1 MKNIF
6 YTICFFFCFASMFAQ
21 PANDNCNQATSL
33 GTLNNPGNCG
43 AGVQTGTASTTSGT
57 LVNATAENPYTTMA
71 GCSMASPAR
80 SVWYSFTA
88 PNNAAGVTVVVSG
101 ATFSNPNIA
110 LWSGSCNNL
119 TGVSCIVGGA
129 SSATLTIPA
138 GIVAGQ
144 TYLIQVSGNSATA
157 SGTFNL
163 SVNGFQDCA
172 DCLNA
177 SSLTASPL
185 PVNGSY
191 NPGQT
196 VTFCYKISRW
206 TNVNFNWLHGVQPSF
221 GAGWN
226 TATFT
231 STSVPTSSCDNQ
243 ANWSYYP
250 SGITGEN
257 TPGWYYDGNCG
268 SGPDSDDGNPSN
280 NFGDVPNGESGASG
294 GLITPSASQW
304 TWCFSIQVR
313 NTCTPGQ
320 SLSVT
325 MNTMADG
332 ESGSWT
338 NAACTSDPPT
348 VFNAIT
354 ACCPPTIA
362 ATPVTCF
369 GGTNGTATGTPVA
382 GSVTPLTYVW
392 SGPSGY
398 TSTSTVSNTAAQTI
412 TGLAAGTYTLV
423 LTDANLC
430 ARTVTVTVT
439 APTQIA
445 ATITPTNPTCTGTGS
460 IAVTA
465 LSGGATPYDISIDN
479 GSNYTINNITANQT
493 VTGLSAGSYT
503 VVVRDNNG
511 CIRTFPVTTL
521 TATGSVVASFA
532 VPAAQCLTGNSYSFT
547 PLTTGSSAGSIVAG
561 TTTYDFNFGNG
572 NNPAATTS
580 TAAQT
585 VTYAAAGTF
594 TVSLTVTSGS
604 CANTFTAAVIVDP
617 MPALPTATLVQPT
630 CGLSN
635 GAINITGPAAS
646 TFSLNNAAG
655 PYAAG
660 TSFIGLAP
668 GVYTVYVRTGTTC
681 TSSQT
686 FTLTNIPGPT
696 DLVMSATTAHC
707 GLADG
712 SYTITS
718 VTGGTAVYT
727 YSVNTVASALGT
739 VTNQLAGTYTVL
751 VRDGNNCTY
760 TENITIANAPGPV
773 GPNATPT
780 PSTCGNANGSVTL
793 APPTT
798 PTAGASSYT
807 YSFNGGA
814 FAATTSYTNLL
825 SGTYTYVTRDNFG
838 CTVNGSVT
846 VNNTPGPTALALT
859 PIASACTGN
868 TGQIIIGAVTTT
880 GNTSY
885 TYSFN
890 NTAGPF
896 TSASPITG
904 LGSGTYSVTV
914 RDGNGCVFT
923 NTVPITA
930 SSAPT
935 DVALGSTPATC
946 VVSNGTITVGAVTGG
961 LGPYTWSL
969 DSSPFGTTANFTSQ
983 SSTTHTVI
991 VMDANNCT
999 YQETIGVSSSTGPT
1013 ALAVTSTPSACSP
1026 SDGTVAIGAVTGG
1039 AGPGFTYSFNG
1050 SALSATTNY
1059 TGVAPGTYPVSV
1071 TDQNGCVFATTITVD
1086 PSLPPTAIITIPVN
1100 STCGNANGTVAYG
1113 AVSGGTA
1120 GYTYSFNNSAYG
1132 AATSYTIAAGTYNVG
1147 VRDARGCTY
1156 TTTVTVL
1163 NTPGPT
1169 DLVLTPISSTCG
1181 NNNGQVVVTTT
1192 TGGTSNYTYTI
1203 DGGASQASTTF
1214 TGLSAI
1220 THTVVV
1226 TDANS
1231 CTYSETITVSNLPG
1245 PTAQAVSTVN
1255 STCGNSNGTLTIGAT
1270 TGGTSAI
1277 TWQVDGTGG
1286 FTATTNY
1293 TGLAAGTHTVD
1304 VRDANLCPLTVTVTV
1319 NNTPGPT
1326 TVALTQTPSNCG
1338 TASGSITVGVVTGG
1352 TAGYTYSINGGT
1364 TYQAGTTFSSLLAGT
1379 YTITVKD
1386 ANNCL
1391 TTNTITVNNVG
1402 APTVTLNTQTPVTCF
1417 GLSTGTASF
1426 TATGGAGGFTYTLN
1440 TGVSNLTGN
1449 FTNLAQG
1456 SYTVTVTDAAA
1467 CPATQTVTIVQPTA
1481 LSGSIVSQTNPLCN
1495 GGTNGSLEVTGLN
1508 ATPGYTYSLNGGA
1521 SQASGS
1527 FGSLAAG
1534 GYTVTV
1540 TDSRGCTFPVPVT
1553 LGQPTPVAVVL
1564 SSTNANCTAANGT
1577 ATATPSGG
1585 TIGYTY
1591 AWLPSGGT
1599 GATTV
1604 GVVAGTY
1611 SVTVTDSQG
1620 CTATGNTTVGV
1631 TPGGTATISNV
1642 TQVSCNG
1649 GTNGSV
1655 TVSMSATAATSYT
1668 YTWLPSGGSAATAS
1682 GLSAGTYTVNVVDN
1696 FGCTATANA
1705 AVTEPLPLVLTLTST
1720 NVSCNGGSDG
1730 TITSNTTGGTV
1741 SYNYVWS
1748 HGASTANVSGL
1759 PIGTYTLN
1767 ITDAKG
1773 CLATAN
1779 VTLSQPTPLAI
1790 TPVVTNANC
1799 NQADGSFS
1807 VTATGGAGGYSYSL
1821 NGGLF
1826 INPGTFNS
1834 LASGTYTV
1842 SVRDGNNCV
1851 QSFPVTV
1858 SDNAG
1863 PTASVTASTNVSCFA
1878 GSNGT
1883 ATITASGGTNTFV
1896 YLWSNGSVTPTAT
1909 GLAAGIYTVTA
1920 TDANGCVAS
1929 TGLTITQ
1936 PTQLVAN
1943 ASGTDPLCNGGNN
1956 GTGLAGALGG
1966 TPPYAYSWT
1975 TLPAQTN
1982 PNATSLIAGSYNV
1995 IVTDNLGCQST
2006 ASINLNNP
2014 LALTASITTVNLDC
2028 FSQCIGTATAVIGN
2042 ATLPIQYTW
2051 TGGQTTVTAS
2061 GLCAGSYTV
2070 NIIDGN
2076 NCTASANA
2084 VITEPTLL
2092 VASIPTSGNETCFNT
2107 DDAFA
2112 QGTASGGTP
2121 GYTFTWSNAFVGANN
2136 TNLDQGTYTLTVT
2149 DSKGCTDLEQVTLTA
2164 PAAIGLTVTKTDI
2177 TCNYA
2182 PPYPPINDGTAFAT
2196 ATGGTAPFQYLWQP
2210 MLYTVNNPVTL
2221 QAGSHTVVATDDN
2234 GCQATATIFINEPPE
2249 FTIALEAD
2257 SSNCQFANGATNVV
2271 VTGGASPHTIAWSN
2285 GVSTPYNPGLI
2296 AGQYDIIV
2304 TDAVGCLVNGT
2315 VVVEDIE
2322 GPNVTILDSTNITC
2336 FGANNGSA
2344 VAVANGGALPYMSL
2358 GWAGTTQSGLTA
2370 TNLGPGPAT
2379 ILVYDAA
2386 GCLGSDQT
2394 FIMEPTDVVAAVVSY
2409 QDVTCYNLFNGIA
2422 VVQATGGFYPTDV
2435 STDNAYQIS
2444 IATPLQTQAGVA
2456 SNTSVNFAGLG
2467 VGPVGSTNLFTVT
2480 VTDVRGCQDVTT
2492 VTISQP
2498 QALVI
2503 SNPIETDITC
2513 FGLSNGQISVTA
2525 NGGTPVYLYNWT
2537 SSNAGFV
2544 NPGTPAITG
2553 LQAGSYTLS
2562 LVDANGCTDNQ
2573 TAAVIEP
2580 TQLLLDSAVV
2590 SASCGL
2596 ANGSATVIGSGGTPI
2611 PGGNYTYQWNTSP
2624 NQTTQIA
2631 VGLATNLYN
2640 VQVTDLNG
2648 CIANTDVLVPNAT
2661 GPTVANITSY
2671 QARCF
2676 GSSTGAA
2683 DVDVIGGAAPLVYT
2697 WANSNGTTLVS
2708 GPAPNDSVVGI
2719 PAGTYNVNVVDAN
2732 GCFFNSVS
2740 VVAQPSQLNLIVSA
2754 DATMCYGD
2762 SVQVSANI
2770 GGGTPP
2776 YSWTWL
2782 HNGTSVP
2789 AYNITSGSLSTG
2801 PYWVQPSY
2809 LTPLHTYSVSLID
2822 GNNCPVSGQTID
2834 ITTLPP
2840 ITISSSNQTAC
2851 NFDTV
2856 TLTANASGGN
2866 TSVGG
2871 DISYNWT
2878 PGSQSTNSIT
2888 IQAQDNPSHQMTY
2901 VVTASDG
2908 CSRDTSINVV
2918 VTINPKPIA
2927 NIVGFN
2933 TIGCE
2938 DLLVSFAAGNPGANI
2953 NGPIY
2958 EWSFGDNTN
2967 IGLGATP
2974 THSYTNNTSQTVN
2987 YDVTMTVTSN
2997 VGCSDVITIPAFIT
3011 VYPAPLAE
3019 FTYDPLNTTEF
3030 DPEINFY
3037 NQSLLGN
3044 TYDWNFGEI
3053 ISLQNTSVEVNPMHA
3068 YQGPGSYNVFLE
3080 VTSINGCV
3088 DTVSHPVYIEPEFA
3102 IYVPNAFSPNVDG
3115 RNELFLPQ
3123 GIGIDEERYELNIF
3137 DRWGE
3142 LIFESNN
3149 FSKGWDGTAK
3159 GKTNTVQQDTYIWK
3173 ISTYDLKNNKRN
3185 LTGHVT
3191 VVR

>member
-1 MKNIF
+1 MRKIF
-6 YTICFFFCFASMFAQ
+6 LLLTILLSIKSFAQ
-21 PANDNCNQATSL
+21 VPANNNCATPQAI
-33 GTLNNPGNCG
+33 GTLPTPGTCTAGLQNGAVVNVTGSNVGATNAGTGPAGAYQSVANCEN
-43 AGVQTGTASTTSGT
+43 GTAD
-57 LVNATAENPYTTMA
+57 
-71 GCSMASPAR
+71 PAAPALD
-80 SVWYSFTA
+80 VWYSFV
-88 PNNAAGVTVVVSG
+88 PSGNIVNISVTGFTGG
-101 ATFSNPNIA
+101 AHFSVWTGA
-110 LWSGSCNNL
+110 CNNL
-119 TGVSCIVGGA
+119 QAVGCSLDGA
-129 SSATLTIPA
+129 VVLEQMN
-138 GIVAGQ
+138 AGQ
-144 TYLIQVSGNSATA
+144 TYLIQVSGSTSTATDA
-157 SGTFNL
+157 SFTLNIDNDIDCNDCFRNGT
-163 SVNGFQDCA
+163 
-172 DCLNA
+172 
-177 SSLTASPL
+177 LTVTPL
-185 PVNGSY
+185 PVNGGY
-191 NPGQT
+191 APGT
-196 VTFCYKISRW
+196 A
-206 TNVNFNWLHGVQPSF
+206 VNFCFHIDQWQQTSTNWLHGVQMTF
-221 GAGWN
+221 GNGWN
-226 TATFT
+226 TATLT
-231 STSVPTSSCDNQ
+231 TTPPGSWGGSGTWV
-243 ANWSYYP
+243 YYP
-250 SGITGEN
+250 GGTTATLGTGASVAWPAGFYYN
-257 TPGWYYDGNCG
+257 TEAFGDGTVNVAG
-268 SGPDSDDGNPSN
+268 D
-280 NFGDVPNGESGASG
+280 NFGDPAVDGGPFNGDNTTTVITVPSTAWNFCWNITVSATCNPGAS
-294 GLITPSASQW
+294 LNVT
-304 TWCFSIQVR
+304 V
-313 NTCTPGQ
+313 NTSG
-320 SLSVT
+320 
-325 MNTMADG
+325 DG
-332 ESGSWT
+332 ESGGWDDPG
-338 NAACTSDPPT
+338 CDGDPPT
-348 VFNAIT
+348 SFVAYS
-354 ACCPPTIA
+354 ACCPPTKA
-362 ATPVTCF
+362 TTPVACF
-369 GGTNGTATGTPVA
+369 GGNTGTATVTPV
-382 GSVTPLTYVW
+382 GSNGPYTYSW
-392 SGPSGY
+392 SNGQ
-398 TSTSTVSNTAAQTI
+398 TTQTA
-412 TGLAAGTYTLV
+412 TGLIAGTYTV
-423 LTDANLC
+423 TVVDASSC
-430 ARTVTVTVT
+430 AQTATVTVTQ
-439 APTQIA
+439 PTQIA

-460 IAVTA
+460 IAVTG
-465 LSGGATPYDISIDN
+465 LSGGTSSYDISIDN

-493 VTGLSAGSYT
+493 ITGLSAGSYT

-511 CIRTFPVTTL
+511 CTRTFSVTTL

-580 TAAQT
+580 TAAQI
-585 VTYAAAGTF
+585 VTYATAGTF

-617 MPALPTATLVQPT
+617 MPVLPTATLVQPT

-696 DLVMSATTAHC
+696 DLVMSSTTAHC

-838 CTVNGSVT
+838 CTVNGPVT
-846 VNNTPGPTALALT
+846 LNNMPGPTALALT
-859 PIASACTGN
+859 PIASACAGN

-880 GNTSY
+880 GNTSH

-896 TSASPITG
+896 TATSPITG

-946 VVSNGTITVGAVTGG
+946 GVSNGTITVGAVTGG

-969 DSSPFGTTANFTSQ
+969 DGSPFGTTANFTGQ

-1013 ALAVTSTPSACSP
+1013 ALAVTITPSACAP

-1039 AGPGFTYSFNG
+1039 AGPYQYSFNG
-1050 SALSATTNY
+1050 GALSGTVNY
-1059 TGVAPGTYPVSV
+1059 TGVAAGTYPVSV
-1071 TDQNGCVFATTITVD
+1071 SDVNTCVFATTITVD
-1086 PSLPPTAIITIPVN
+1086 PSLPPTAIITTPVN

-1169 DLVLTPISSTCG
+1169 DLVLTPTSSTCG

-1231 CTYSETITVSNLPG
+1231 CTYSETIAVSNLPG

-1319 NNTPGPT
+1319 NNTSGPT

-1527 FGSLAAG
+1527 FGSLVAG

-1540 TDSRGCTFPVPVT
+1540 TDSRGCAFPVPVT

-1564 SSTNANCTAANGT
+1564 SSTNANCIAANGT

-1604 GVVAGTY
+1604 GVIAGTY
-1611 SVTVTDSQG
+1611 SVTVTDAQG
-1620 CTATGNTTVGV
+1620 CTAAGNTVVGV

-1668 YTWLPSGGSAATAS
+1668 YTWLPGGGSASTAS

-1779 VTLSQPTPLAI
+1779 VTLSQPTPIAI

-1826 INPGTFNS
+1826 INLGTFNI

-1863 PTASVTASTNVSCFA
+1863 PTASVTASTNVSCFS

-1975 TLPAQTN
+1975 TLPAQTT

-2014 LALTASITTVNLDC
+2014 PALTASITTVNLDC

-2042 ATLPIQYTW
+2042 ATLPNQYTW

-2149 DSKGCTDLEQVTLTA
+2149 DSKGCTDVEQVTLTA

-2271 VTGGASPHTIAWSN
+2271 VTGGATPHTIAWSN
-2285 GVSTPYNPGLI
+2285 GVGTPYNPGLI

-2344 VAVANGGALPYMSL
+2344 VAVANGGALPYISL

-2422 VVQATGGFYPTDV
+2422 FVQATGGFYPTDV

-2480 VTDVRGCQDVTT
+2480 VTDARGCQDVTT

-2648 CIANTDVLVPNAT
+2648 CIANTDVVVPNAT

-2683 DVDVIGGAAPLVYT
+2683 DVDAIGGVAPLVYT

-2719 PAGTYNVNVVDAN
+2719 PAGTYNVNIVDAN
-2732 GCFFNSVS
+2732 GCFFNAIS
-2740 VVAQPSQLNLIVSA
+2740 VVAQPFQLSLIVSV

-2809 LTPLHTYSVSLID
+2809 LTPLQTYSVSLID

-2871 DISYNWT
+2871 DISYNWM

-2908 CSRDTSINVV
+2908 CSRDTSINVL

-2933 TIGCE
+2933 KIGCE

-3011 VYPAPLAE
+3011 VYPAPVAE

-3068 YQGPGSYNVFLE
+3068 YQGPGLYNVFLE

-3088 DTVSHPVYIEPEFA
+3088 DIVSHPVYIEPEFA

-3115 RNELFLPQ
+3115 RNEFFLPQ